1 MPLAI
6 LARELPMF
14 TAHRLII
21 DIFHPEEAACM
32 QRAFT
37 LVDFFLLSVICC
49 LARHQQLLTLHKREE
64 TDTGFFISS
73 LLTTNI
79 HCLDFPLL
87 GSKCAV

>member
-37 LVDFFLLSVICC
+37 LVDFFSSFCDLLPCSTSTI
-49 LARHQQLLTLHKREE
+49 AYFAQERRNRHWIFY
-64 TDTGFFISS
+64 FFIVDHKHS
-73 LLTTNI
+73 LFRFSTT
-79 HCLDFPLL
+79 
-87 GSKCAV
+87 G